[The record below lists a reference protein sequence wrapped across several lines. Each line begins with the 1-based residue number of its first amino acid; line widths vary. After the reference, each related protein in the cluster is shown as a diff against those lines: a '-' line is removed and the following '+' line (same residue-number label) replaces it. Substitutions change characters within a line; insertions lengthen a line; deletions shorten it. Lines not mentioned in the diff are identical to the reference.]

1 VIKKALVQQ
10 VFGQALSR
18 FSLARLPFF
27 PKDTGFAGETSFLNP
42 ILFIVLFSL
51 FRNFLIRNYL
61 TAPLRFTHA
70 ATLCSAFRAVMTIQA
85 QNQPQI

>member
-27 PKDTGFAGETSFLNP
+27 PKDTGFAGETPFLNP
-42 ILFIVLFSL
+42 I
-51 FRNFLIRNYL
+51 YL
-61 TAPLRFTHA
+61 
-70 ATLCSAFRAVMTIQA
+70 LCRLVYRHGVPDGTPRHNAYYPHV
-85 QNQPQI
+85 P